1 MWAREA
7 LRVASGAVSGGVALE
22 ARAAVSARVA
32 AARVAVVA
40 VVEAAG

>member
-1 MWAREA
+1 MRA
-7 LRVASGAVSGGVALE
+7 ASGAVSGGGGLV